1 MMPNPINN
9 YIESETVKTRE
20 RERVVNLESSITI
33 FIKRYIKLWETKPKL
48 NWYTFY
54 IYIWK
59 LNKQT
64 VPFLST
70 VNLKIGHDLDFML
83 HQVYNK
89 NKIILGTFF
98 KQVMTV
104 IHLQNEKKK
113 RNYQFDVWKCIHT
126 LVV

>member
-1 MMPNPINN
+1 M
-9 YIESETVKTRE
+9 
-20 RERVVNLESSITI
+20 
-33 FIKRYIKLWETKPKL
+33 
-48 NWYTFY
+48 
-54 IYIWK
+54 
-59 LNKQT
+59 
-64 VPFLST
+64 PFLST

-113 RNYQFDVWKCIHT
+113 RNYQFDV
-126 LVV
+126 

>member
-1 MMPNPINN
+1 M
-9 YIESETVKTRE
+9 
-20 RERVVNLESSITI
+20 
-33 FIKRYIKLWETKPKL
+33 
-48 NWYTFY
+48 
-54 IYIWK
+54 
-59 LNKQT
+59 
-64 VPFLST
+64 PFLST

-113 RNYQFDVWKCIHT
+113 KLSVRCMKMYSHT
-126 LVV
+126 CSVGMT